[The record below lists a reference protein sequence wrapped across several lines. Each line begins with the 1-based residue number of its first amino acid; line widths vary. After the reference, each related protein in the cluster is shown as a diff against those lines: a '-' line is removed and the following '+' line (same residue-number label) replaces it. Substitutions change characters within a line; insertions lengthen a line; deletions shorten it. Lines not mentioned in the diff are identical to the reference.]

1 MTWLERVR
9 RFLKVRATSAG
20 VNDGGTQFVGP
31 SITTTTGPE
40 TTDLVVGLDFGTV
53 CTKVVIRSPFAFG
66 ARATA
71 VQFPGGDRRGRYL
84 LPTIL
89 QEKNGRLDLGE
100 PTAAGS
106 RVRGDMKVSLMDQP
120 SSADARARAAAYL
133 GLVLRSARQWFL
145 HTQRKVY
152 GRFRLRW
159 ALNLGIPS
167 AGYDDEDVRAAFGA
181 VGRAAWGLSL
191 RPDGWTLEAARA
203 AIDGAGSERD
213 FVATAVIPEIAAE
226 VVGYAQSKHRRDG
239 LHVMLDVGGS
249 TIDIC
254 GFVLHSADGEDDR
267 YDLLTALVERLGLH
281 EIDRRRR
288 RAVEREGERFR
299 FAVSAAPSPFEAVP
313 AAGRSYVDRP
323 SRRLAEILDDIDEE
337 YTRQCANAVMRVL
350 MDLRKRRDPGSPHWE
365 SGLPI
370 FIGGGGGRFELV
382 TEALRQSGAR
392 LGRAIASTGGIRSER
407 LPAIEALSNTNIAGD
422 IAGRLDVAYGLSFDS
437 PDIGQI
443 VPPGR
448 D

>member
-9 RFLKVRATSAG
+9 HFLKVRATSAG
-20 VNDGGTQFVGP
+20 VNDAATQFVG
-31 SITTTTGPE
+31 SASTTVAKPE

-53 CTKVVIRSPFAFG
+53 CTKVVIRSPFAFR

-89 QEKNGRLDLGE
+89 QEAHGRLDLGE
-100 PTAAGS
+100 PTAVGS
-106 RVRGDMKVSLMDQP
+106 HVRGDLKVSLMDGP
-120 SSADARARAAAYL
+120 SSVDARARAAAYL

-145 HTQRKVY
+145 HTQRSVY

-167 AGYDDEDVRAAFGA
+167 AGYDDADVRATFGT
-181 VGRAAWGLSL
+181 VGRAAWMLSL
-191 RPDGWTLEAARA
+191 LSDGWTLEAARD
-203 AIDGAGSERD
+203 AIEAVGSEPDSGART
-213 FVATAVIPEIAAE
+213 VVIPEIAAE
-226 VVGYAQSKHRRDG
+226 VVGYAQSNHRRDG

-254 GFVLHSADGEDDR
+254 GFVLHSADGGEDDR
-267 YDLLTALVERLGLH
+267 YDLLTALVGRLGLQ
-281 EIDRRRR
+281 ELDRRRR
-288 RAVEREGERFR
+288 RAVEREGEQFST
-299 FAVSAAPSPFEAVP
+299 AVSLGPSPFEAVP

-365 SGLPI
+365 SGLSI
-370 FIGGGGGRFELV
+370 LYSFTGSV
-382 TEALRQSGAR
+382 
-392 LGRAIASTGGIRSER
+392 RAEISLKE
-407 LPAIEALSNTNIAGD
+407 
-422 IAGRLDVAYGLSFDS
+422 
-437 PDIGQI
+437 
-443 VPPGR
+443 
-448 D
+448 